1 MHVPIPLL
9 PLDPPTEDEKEI
21 VFKKIFSNI
30 RFFPV
35 LQKLYM
41 IYNMLNRINFIIND
55 YNNNQDD
62 NFVDANED
70 AVWLE

>member
-30 RFFPV
+30 RFFRV

-62 NFVDANED
+62 NFVHANED